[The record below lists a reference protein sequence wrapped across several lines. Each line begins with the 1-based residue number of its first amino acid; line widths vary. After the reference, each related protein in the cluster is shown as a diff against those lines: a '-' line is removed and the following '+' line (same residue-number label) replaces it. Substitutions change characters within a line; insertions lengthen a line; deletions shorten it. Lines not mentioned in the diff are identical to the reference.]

1 MDSTTPPGFTPPSS
15 FQPPPPPP
23 LIAPRPATP
32 PPRRWGWI
40 IVSII
45 LFLLLGLSVL
55 MNVTSLFS
63 GMANVSSGHHRAGGP
78 RLDEVVVEEHRGSA
92 KIAVIPVEG
101 IISGR
106 LGDRGGY
113 SMVDVI
119 KAQLERADKD
129 DDVKAVLL
137 RVDSPGGE
145 VLASDEI
152 ARHIRKFQ
160 ERSSKP
166 VVVSMGSLAA
176 SGGYYVSAPCDWI
189 VANELTIT
197 GSIGVIMHGW
207 NYRGLMNKVGVKP
220 MTYKSGKFKDMLS
233 GDREDAEISQEERDM
248 VQKFI
253 QETYEKFKDVVAN
266 GRKNAREKN
275 SNAKSLAKDWA
286 DYADGRILSGTEAL
300 KVGLVDEL
308 GNLEVAVDRAEK
320 IAGVTGSATLVE
332 YRQRLDFGD
341 IFGLWGQSES
351 RAVKLDLGIEAPK
364 LEAGR
369 AYFLAPTYLH

>member
-1 MDSTTPPGFTPPSS
+1 MMDSTTPPPYTPPPS
-15 FQPPPPPP
+15 FSPPP
-23 LIAPRPATP
+23 LIAPQPSSR

-40 IVSII
+40 IVSVI
-45 LFLLLGLSVL
+45 LFLLLGISVL
-55 MNVTSLFS
+55 INAASLFGS
-63 GMANVSSGHHRAGGP
+63 MADVGGSRHHGGGP
-78 RLDEVVVEEHRGSA
+78 KLEEIVVEEHRGSD
-92 KIAVIPVEG
+92 KIAVVPVEG
-101 IISGR
+101 VISGHM
-106 LGDRGGY
+106 GDRGGF

-129 DDVKAVLL
+129 DEVKAVVL

-152 ARHIRKFQ
+152 ARYIRKFQ
-160 ERSSKP
+160 EHSSKP

-220 MTYKSGKFKDMLS
+220 MVFKSGKFKDMLS
-233 GDREDAEISQEERDM
+233 PDREEAEISQEERDM

-253 QETYEKFKDVVAN
+253 QETYEKFKGVVAS
-266 GRKNAREKN
+266 GRQNAREKN
-275 SNAKSLAKDWA
+275 SNAKSLSKDWA
-286 DYADGRILSGTEAL
+286 EYADGRILSGKEAL
-300 KVGLVDEL
+300 TIGLVDEL
-308 GNLEVAVDRAEK
+308 GNFEDAVNRAEK
-320 IAGVTGSATLVE
+320 IAGVTGNATLIE
-332 YRQRLDFGD
+332 YRQRMDFGD

-351 RAVKLDLGIEAPK
+351 RAVKLDLGIEMPK

-369 AYFLAPTYLH
+369 AYYIAPTYLH

>member
-1 MDSTTPPGFTPPSS
+1 M
-15 FQPPPPPP
+15 
-23 LIAPRPATP
+23 
-32 PPRRWGWI
+32 
-40 IVSII
+40 
-45 LFLLLGLSVL
+45 L
-55 MNVTSLFS
+55 MNIGSLFS
-63 GMANVSSGHHRAGGP
+63 SMGNVSGGHHRAGGP
-78 RLDEVVVEEHRGSA
+78 RLDEVVVEEHRGSD

-106 LGDRGGY
+106 MGDRGGF

-253 QETYEKFKDVVAN
+253 QETYEKFKDVVAS

-286 DYADGRILSGTEAL
+286 DYADGRILSGKEAL
-300 KVGLVDEL
+300 NVGLVDEL
-308 GNLEVAVDRAEK
+308 GNFEVAVNRAEK
-320 IAGVTGSATLVE
+320 IAGVAGNATLIE
-332 YRQRLDFGD
+332 YRQRMDLGD

-369 AYFLAPTYLH
+369 AYFIAPTYLY